1 MPLASM
7 TGFARVSGAS
17 ADARW
22 VWEIRSVNA
31 KGLDLRLR
39 LPAGFD
45 EVEQSARAVAQ
56 ARLKRGSV
64 QASLTLD
71 RDAGG
76 GEVRINEGALAAILS
91 AAAAI
96 SERVPG
102 AAAPTIDG
110 LLAQRGVVE
119 FVEGV
124 EDDEARAALIEAIS
138 SDFANAMSQL
148 ERARAGEG
156 AALEALLNERIARIE
171 ELVRAADACPA
182 RRPEA
187 VRKRLA
193 EQVAAL
199 LGTGVALDA
208 DRLHQEAALLASKAD
223 VREEIDRLFAHIEA
237 ARALIA
243 EGVGVGRRLDF
254 LAQEFGRE
262 SNTLCAKSN
271 DRSLTA
277 IGLELKAV
285 VEQFREQVQNVE

>member
-7 TGFARVSGAS
+7 TGFSRVSG
-17 ADARW
+17 DLGPARW
-22 VWEIRSVNA
+22 TWEVRSVNA
-31 KGLDLRLR
+31 KGLDIRLR
-39 LPAGFD
+39 LPPGFD
-45 EVEQSARAVAQ
+45 EVEQAARSIAQ

-64 QASLTLD
+64 QATLTLE
-71 RDAGG
+71 RPSAGS
-76 GEVRINEGALAAILS
+76 EIRINEGALAAVLS

-119 FVEGV
+119 FVEP
-124 EDDEARAALIEAIS
+124 EETSDDRAALAEAVAA
-138 SDFANAMSQL
+138 DFSNAVSEL

-156 AALEALLNERIARIE
+156 AALEAILLERVARIE
-171 ELVRAADACPA
+171 ELTKAADACPA
-182 RRPEA
+182 RQPEA

-199 LGTGVALDA
+199 VGTGVALDP
-208 DRLHQEAALLASKAD
+208 DRLHQEAALLASRAD
-223 VREEIDRLFAHIEA
+223 VREEIDRLFAHVEA
-237 ARALIA
+237 ARTLIA
-243 EGVGVGRRLDF
+243 EGVAVGRRLDF

-271 DRSLTA
+271 DRALTA
-277 IGLELKAV
+277 IGLDLKAV

>member
-7 TGFARVSGAS
+7 TGFSRVSG
-17 ADARW
+17 DLGLARW
-22 VWEIRSVNA
+22 TWEVRSVNA
-31 KGLDLRLR
+31 KGLDIRLR
-39 LPAGFD
+39 LPPGLD
-45 EVEQSARAVAQ
+45 EVEQAARSIAQ

-64 QASLTLD
+64 QATLTME
-71 RDAGG
+71 RPSSGA
-76 GEVRINEGALAAILS
+76 EIRINEGALAAILS

-102 AAAPTIDG
+102 ASAPTIDG

-119 FVEGV
+119 FVEP
-124 EDDEARAALIEAIS
+124 EETAEERASLVEAIS
-138 SDFANAMSQL
+138 ADFANATSEL

-156 AALEALLNERIARIE
+156 AALETILLERLSRME
-171 ELVRAADACPA
+171 ELTKAADACPA
-182 RRPEA
+182 RQPEA

-199 LGTGVALDA
+199 VGTGVALDP
-208 DRLHQEAALLASKAD
+208 DRLHQEAALLAARAD
-223 VREEIDRLFAHIEA
+223 VREEIDRLFAHVEA
-237 ARALIA
+237 ARALIR
-243 EGVGVGRRLDF
+243 EGGAIGRRLDF

-277 IGLELKAV
+277 VGLELKAV